1 MFRSEGVDVMKLMKT
16 GVTGG
21 NEKAKLAAIGR
32 SQAMIEFT
40 PDGIIKSANQ
50 NFLDLMEY
58 SESEIVGQHHAMFVG
73 QDDKNSAA
81 YQEFWQDL
89 KAGSFR
95 ASEFRR
101 ITKSGKSVWI
111 QASYNPLIDNKGN
124 VTGIVKIASDI
135 SLQKS
140 RSSQNAGLITAINRS
155 QAVIHFD
162 MSGNIQDANENFC
175 STLGYNLEDIRGK
188 HHSMFVAPEDRNA
201 EYDAFWDK
209 LRAGEFQ
216 EAEFRRVDKSGRD
229 VYIQA
234 TYTPILNYKGKPYK
248 VVKFATDITAR
259 VLARIE
265 RSRTTK
271 EIDQDLTDIEQF
283 VRRASE
289 RAQESA
295 SASSQTSSSV
305 ENVARG
311 SSQLAASVEEIS
323 SQATKASDISRHAV
337 EEANTAREN
346 FDMLA
351 RSAEQIGEI
360 ISLISD
366 IAEQTNLLAL
376 NATIEAARAGEA
388 GRGFAVVA
396 SEVKQLA
403 TQSARASEDIGS
415 QILSVQDAT
424 RSATTKGIDD
434 VNSISGSISSAVEEQ
449 AVGTRDISS
458 NMSEATRA
466 VSHISE
472 GITSIADATREIES
486 STQKVKALS
495 AALAS

>member
-1 MFRSEGVDVMKLMKT
+1 MKLMKT
-16 GVTGG
+16 SVTGG

-73 QDDKNSAA
+73 HDDKNSAA

-89 KAGSFR
+89 KAGNFR

-101 ITKSGKSVWI
+101 VSKSGKSVWI

-424 RSATTKGIDD
+424 RSAVAAIQSITKVIDD
-434 VNSISGSISSAVEEQ
+434 VNSISVSISSAVEEQ
-449 AVGTRDISS
+449 AVVTRDISS